1 MRRVERLGNLADNVE
16 RPLRLD
22 SAVAA
27 QEAPQVRS
35 FDVAHRQIEDAVFFA
50 GGDDR
55 DDVRMVEARGELRLA
70 EEALTEAV
78 LSRLERQIPPARA
91 QGASRRDLLK

>member
-1 MRRVERLGNLADNVE
+1 MEEPGRMRRVERLGNLADNVE

-55 DDVRMVEARGELRLA
+55 DDVRVVEARGGLRLA
-70 EEALTEAV
+70 EEGLTEGGP
-78 LSRLERQIPPARA
+78 SRLEPPSPHPTSTGPR
-91 QGASRRDLLK
+91 